1 MHREKHVLSLLFVIA
16 AIAAAFLLTT
26 SSQLRADQ
34 AYILTSPPTTT
45 RNNSYA
51 FGQVF
56 TPVQDFTVTALGAF
70 DDQGDGF
77 QTSGGIPVGI
87 FRQSDHALLASTT
100 VTDSGTLSSD
110 DFRFANISPIA
121 LQAGIQY
128 QVQAVNESDV
138 YLLAGIFGFGTYDN
152 SSLFTD
158 QGYQY
163 SADTT
168 LDPNNTLVVSSSGH
182 LWMANFLI
190 SVPEPS
196 TVVLAGLGLVS
207 VGLVALRKKYR
218 RA

>member
-1 MHREKHVLSLLFVIA
+1 
-16 AIAAAFLLTT
+16 
-26 SSQLRADQ
+26 
-34 AYILTSPPTTT
+34 
-45 RNNSYA
+45 
-51 FGQVF
+51 
-56 TPVQDFTVTALGAF
+56 
-70 DDQGDGF
+70 
-77 QTSGGIPVGI
+77 
-87 FRQSDHALLASTT
+87 
-100 VTDSGTLSSD
+100 
-110 DFRFANISPIA
+110 
-121 LQAGIQY
+121 
-128 QVQAVNESDV
+128 VNESDV